1 MEEPKVI
8 LGHPI
13 LRAPGDVSLD
23 EVMGMAHWAVNQAQ
37 GVLRWERG
45 HINNVCRQ
53 LLLWASMHKE
63 WTTPKKTRANARQRH
78 LDMREELLERQRSA
92 IDELDTTSH
101 EMLSNAKELYTLAE
115 ARSNTTI
122 KQEEELIVR
131 IHAMDERERAVEEL
145 EQKL

>member
-1 MEEPKVI
+1 
-8 LGHPI
+8 
-13 LRAPGDVSLD
+13 
-23 EVMGMAHWAVNQAQ
+23 
-37 GVLRWERG
+37 
-45 HINNVCRQ
+45 
-53 LLLWASMHKE
+53 
-63 WTTPKKTRANARQRH
+63 
-78 LDMREELLERQRSA
+78 MREELLERQRSA